1 MSSLSR
7 ELGFL
12 ARQSLANALNTTSPL
27 GKDWRGLAD
36 KMGFTY
42 EMITVLQTQESPT
55 LSLLEEWERQ
65 LGREANLS
73 TLIEL
78 VESLGCL
85 DAAEHLRRAQAW
97 TASETNPQLRK
108 EIFECLHLEPALAA
122 VVTMEGVCLPNPTT
136 SPDHQIH
143 WSQTTELSGHRLH
156 FPLQRLNSH
165 ELSYKIE
172 QLAIHN
178 EDPGYHGSCE
188 EKTMVS
194 KQRCDIFLSFAQED
208 REFAEEVK
216 ARLQTKKKR
225 KVFIPSED
233 VMPGEVFSE
242 QVADMIKQ
250 GCRKTVIILS
260 PAYLRS
266 PWCSFESHL
275 ALHHS
280 PDSKE
285 HILIPVLYQKCTIPS
300 FLSHICYADY
310 TRYSQD
316 PSKCEQ
322 YFWDKVYKA
331 CQHTVSAPL
340 P

>member
-85 DAAEHLRRAQAW
+85 DAAEHLRRAQAEKRNLRMPSFG
-97 TASETNPQLRK
+97 ASPSCSSDNGRRVSAQSN
-108 EIFECLHLEPALAA
+108 HL
-122 VVTMEGVCLPNPTT
+122 TR
-136 SPDHQIH
+136 SPDTLVTPPN
-143 WSQTTELSGHRLH
+143 SLATDSTFLSSG
-156 FPLQRLNSH
+156 LNSH

-216 ARLQTKKKR
+216 ARLQTKKKL